1 MGKGAWALLLVLV
14 GLFGASLYVGF
25 AGWTA
30 HSDVEMP
37 TYVYVMMFVG
47 IGFTLLIGCGLMALL
62 FYSHH
67 KGYDDDAQGEIK

>member
-1 MGKGAWALLLVLV
+1 MGKGAWALLIALLA
-14 GLFGASLYVGF
+14 LFGASLYVGF
-25 AGWTA
+25 VGWTA

>member
-1 MGKGAWALLLVLV
+1 MGKGAWTLFIALLA
-14 GLFGASLYVGF
+14 LFGAALYVGF
-25 AGWTA
+25 VGWTT